1 MAGGYLAQNESTN
14 RYYLGRSALLLGQ
27 VAQRNLGL
35 EHAHSVLERLGEGTG
50 ESLNLGVR
58 DGDGVVVAL
67 RVPSPDALR
76 FDQPPGTR
84 VALDCSAMGKALL
97 AFGPDAGAV
106 LARLGPLEA
115 RTPHTHTDP
124 RAVLAELE
132 ATRRRGWSMDDEE
145 SVVGVRC
152 VRAPVLDGA
161 GRPRAAIAL
170 QAPAARMP
178 HSRIEALAPSVVA
191 AATEI
196 AGAMPPGR
204 ALDGPPGR
212 QPRAWRRSLRA
223 RLTTPAVITVAITGS
238 VPTKDDNPA
247 LPVEPAEQ
255 VELPRAAFEAGASV
269 LPHPRARRRPVRSSS
284 DPELFPPGPGRP
296 PRALPG
302 HDHPVLHGVRGRVRP
317 RTHPTGGAS
326 CAPTWPRSPRARRLP
341 HGHLRDDPELVD
353 GYSRRMLALASSPRS
368 TSSTCAMLRS
378 ADPRR
383 APASSCC
390 PCTYSSC

>member
-1 MAGGYLAQNESTN
+1 MTPAPETARATGAQAIERALAVLSVFIQARPELGVADVARAVGLSPSTAHRILRALVTGGYLAQNESTN

-35 EHAHSVLERLGEGTG
+35 EHAHSVLERLGEETG

-67 RVPSPDALR
+67 RVPSPHALR

-97 AFGPDAGAV
+97 AFGPDPGAE

-152 VRAPVLDGA
+152 LGAPVLDGA

-204 ALDGPPGR
+204 TLDGHPG
-212 QPRAWRRSLRA
+212 AAGA
-223 RLTTPAVITVAITGS
+223 RL
-238 VPTKDDNPA
+238 
-247 LPVEPAEQ
+247 
-255 VELPRAAFEAGASV
+255 AA
-269 LPHPRARRRPVRSSS
+269 
-284 DPELFPPGPGRP
+284 
-296 PRALPG
+296 
-302 HDHPVLHGVRGRVRP
+302 
-317 RTHPTGGAS
+317 
-326 CAPTWPRSPRARRLP
+326 
-341 HGHLRDDPELVD
+341 
-353 GYSRRMLALASSPRS
+353 
-368 TSSTCAMLRS
+368 
-378 ADPRR
+378 
-383 APASSCC
+383 
-390 PCTYSSC
+390 